1 MHFGLF
7 DAGPGYDGSMPH
19 RPPPLAGRHFW
30 NGPDSVSVPLRS
42 IPPPVDNP
50 DPAEARR
57 RAAER
62 AARAAAAYAAHTAAR
77 AAYTGQIPAV
87 EIEPIPRR
95 RRHLDT
101 TPTPRPSRRHA
112 AESARTATRRHGAH
126 RREDARQAARPS
138 ESKSTVARSSMVMFL
153 GTLASRVLGLVRS
166 PILIGAVIGMSSPA
180 ANAFDTA
187 NKLPN
192 LLYMIIVG
200 GLVNAVL
207 VPSIVRATKESEDE
221 GVAFL
226 NKLITLSIVFLGG
239 VTLVLTLA
247 SPLVVEAFAGTM
259 SHGWYRLTVA
269 FAYWC
274 LPQIFFYGMYTV
286 LGQILNAR
294 ENFGPYMWAPVLNN
308 VVSVAGLLVILA
320 IFGGAGPADKADVS
334 QWSAIRVAMLGGF
347 STLGIVA
354 QAAILVWP
362 MHSVGIRYR
371 PDFQWRGA
379 GLGEAGKAS
388 WWMLLMMLTGIIP
401 TAVVNRISVG
411 ATSRAQSS
419 GVELA
424 DVAGGATYTNAYTIY
439 SIPTSLVVVSIATAM
454 FTRLARAAADGD
466 LAKMRRDTSKTI
478 RTISTLTFICS
489 TGLVALAVPIARV
502 LAFTVRPQETV
513 TLARVVIAMS
523 LGLVGIGAVT
533 ALDRVY
539 YAFEDTRG
547 AFWINLP
554 FQVLGLLGFAACST
568 LPPQWT
574 VVGVGM
580 VMSITNTLSMFAMIW
595 KLSGRMGGMEEA
607 RLLRVHVLLMGIS
620 AVTVCTCWLFL
631 GFLSPVFA
639 PISFT
644 GAVIRLAVVGPL
656 LVAMFLGL
664 MKAFNM
670 EELTILIGPARSLL
684 RKFGIGK

>member
-30 NGPDSVSVPLRS
+30 NGPDSVSVPLLP

-112 AESARTATRRHGAH
+112 AEPARTATRRHGAH

>member
-1 MHFGLF
+1 
-7 DAGPGYDGSMPH
+7 
-19 RPPPLAGRHFW
+19 
-30 NGPDSVSVPLRS
+30 
-42 IPPPVDNP
+42 
-50 DPAEARR
+50 
-57 RAAER
+57 
-62 AARAAAAYAAHTAAR
+62 
-77 AAYTGQIPAV
+77 
-87 EIEPIPRR
+87 
-95 RRHLDT
+95 
-101 TPTPRPSRRHA
+101 
-112 AESARTATRRHGAH
+112 
-126 RREDARQAARPS
+126 
-138 ESKSTVARSSMVMFL
+138 
-153 GTLASRVLGLVRS
+153 
-166 PILIGAVIGMSSPA
+166 MSSPA

>member
-30 NGPDSVSVPLRS
+30 NGPDSVSVPLRP

-112 AESARTATRRHGAH
+112 AEPARTATRRHGAH
-126 RREDARQAARPS
+126 HREDARQAARPS

-554 FQVLGLLGFAACST
+554 FQVLGLLGFAACSM

>member
-1 MHFGLF
+1 M
-7 DAGPGYDGSMPH
+7 
-19 RPPPLAGRHFW
+19 
-30 NGPDSVSVPLRS
+30 
-42 IPPPVDNP
+42 
-50 DPAEARR
+50 
-57 RAAER
+57 
-62 AARAAAAYAAHTAAR
+62 
-77 AAYTGQIPAV
+77 
-87 EIEPIPRR
+87 
-95 RRHLDT
+95 
-101 TPTPRPSRRHA
+101 
-112 AESARTATRRHGAH
+112 
-126 RREDARQAARPS
+126 
-138 ESKSTVARSSMVMFL
+138 
-153 GTLASRVLGLVRS
+153 
-166 PILIGAVIGMSSPA
+166 
-180 ANAFDTA
+180 
-187 NKLPN
+187 
-192 LLYMIIVG
+192 
-200 GLVNAVL
+200 
-207 VPSIVRATKESEDE
+207 
-221 GVAFL
+221 
-226 NKLITLSIVFLGG
+226 
-239 VTLVLTLA
+239 
-247 SPLVVEAFAGTM
+247 
-259 SHGWYRLTVA
+259 
-269 FAYWC
+269 
-274 LPQIFFYGMYTV
+274 
-286 LGQILNAR
+286 
-294 ENFGPYMWAPVLNN
+294 LNN

>member
-1 MHFGLF
+1 
-7 DAGPGYDGSMPH
+7 
-19 RPPPLAGRHFW
+19 
-30 NGPDSVSVPLRS
+30 
-42 IPPPVDNP
+42 
-50 DPAEARR
+50 
-57 RAAER
+57 
-62 AARAAAAYAAHTAAR
+62 
-77 AAYTGQIPAV
+77 
-87 EIEPIPRR
+87 
-95 RRHLDT
+95 
-101 TPTPRPSRRHA
+101 
-112 AESARTATRRHGAH
+112 
-126 RREDARQAARPS
+126 
-138 ESKSTVARSSMVMFL
+138 MVMFL

-166 PILIGAVIGMSSPA
+166 PILIGAVIGMASPA